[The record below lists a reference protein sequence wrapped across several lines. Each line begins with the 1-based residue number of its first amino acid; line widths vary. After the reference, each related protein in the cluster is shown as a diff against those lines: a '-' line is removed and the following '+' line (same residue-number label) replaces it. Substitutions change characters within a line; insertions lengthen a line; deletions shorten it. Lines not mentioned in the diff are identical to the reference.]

1 MFGDMKICSLPL
13 CGRVEFKISVA
24 PYIQKF
30 IVPGR
35 MKEME
40 EGGQIGS
47 ERERGKEK
55 GREEGESSSGNS
67 NPATLRNGKGKN
79 YTSHTHFLKMESL
92 VLGPQREDGEDP
104 EKRWWR
110 WRQQCSSHPLK
121 AHI

>member
-35 MKEME
+35 MKEKE

-47 ERERGKEK
+47 ERER
-55 GREEGESSSGNS
+55 
-67 NPATLRNGKGKN
+67 KGK
-79 YTSHTHFLKMESL
+79 
-92 VLGPQREDGEDP
+92 R
-104 EKRWWR
+104 
-110 WRQQCSSHPLK
+110 
-121 AHI
+121 